1 MSRGGRLA
9 LAFGL
14 ILTTFAA
21 PCCSAATLRV
31 GFYKGK
37 CGLVDVES
45 VVATVVASRFARDRS
60 IVAALLRMQFHDC
73 FVNGCDASIL
83 LDGSSSEKTA
93 GPNLSVR
100 GYDLIDAVKAA
111 VEAICPGVVSCADII
126 VMATR
131 DAVALAKGGR
141 YGVQTGRLDGKISL
155 AQNVNLPGPSITV
168 SQAASAFAQKGLTIS
183 DMVVLL
189 GGHTVGIAHCS
200 LFQDRLYNFNGLGKP
215 DPTMDPKLVAALRPR
230 CPQSAALDSTVNLDQ
245 NLSSSLV
252 VDNSF
257 YKQILARRGILQID
271 QELALDGRSKSLVA
285 TLANATDFSA
295 RFGRA
300 MVKLGAL
307 QNRLPGEIR
316 RSCRA
321 LDKRR

>member
-1 MSRGGRLA
+1 MSSGGRLA
-9 LAFGL
+9 LALSVVVLLAF
-14 ILTTFAA
+14 TA
-21 PCCSAATLRV
+21 PCSAATLQA

-45 VVATVVASRFARDRS
+45 VVATVVAAQFARDRS

-141 YGVQTGRLDGKISL
+141 YGVQTGRLDGKVSL
-155 AQNVNLPGPSITV
+155 ARNVNLPGPSITV

-183 DMVVLL
+183 DMVLLL

-200 LFQDRLYNFNGLGKP
+200 LFQDRLYDFNGLGKP

-230 CPQSAALDSTVNLDQ
+230 CPQSATLDNTVDLDQ
-245 NLSSSLV
+245 NPTSALV
-252 VDNSF
+252 VDSSY
-257 YKQILARRGILQID
+257 YKQVLARRGVLQID
-271 QELALDGRSKSLVA
+271 QELASDRRSKSLVA

-307 QNRLPGEIR
+307 QSRLPGEIR

-321 LDKRR
+321 LNKRR